1 MQIYSSWIAAKFK
14 CVASFIGL
22 SKGMFWALCSLYLI
36 NEFDLTKL
44 SQKNLTAKD
53 LTQPILVCADLAKSQ
68 DFPQFHL

>member
-1 MQIYSSWIAAKFK
+1 MYSSWIADKFK
-14 CVASFIGL
+14 CVASFISL
-22 SKGMFWALCSLYLI
+22 SNGIFWALCPLYFI

-53 LTQPILVCADLAKSQ
+53 LTQPIFVCADLAKSQ